1 MRKKWQFKLVEGD
14 YIFVVFS
21 YFFQSFRK
29 KSGTR
34 GKGAKKLMKQNAKS
48 AETKIFIA
56 FI

>member
-1 MRKKWQFKLVEGD
+1 MSKKWQFKLVKGD
-14 YIFVVFS
+14 YVFAVFS

-34 GKGAKKLMKQNAKS
+34 GKGTKKQMKQNVKN
-48 AETKIFIA
+48 AETKVFIA